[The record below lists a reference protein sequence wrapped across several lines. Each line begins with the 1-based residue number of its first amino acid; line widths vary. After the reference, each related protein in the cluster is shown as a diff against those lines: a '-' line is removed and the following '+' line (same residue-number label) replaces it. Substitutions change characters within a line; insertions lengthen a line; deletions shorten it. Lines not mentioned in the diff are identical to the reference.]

1 MRDAPGEAAPPADA
15 RADVRVV
22 LVVDDVAMNR
32 RLLATLL
39 HHDGHEAVTAAS
51 GAEALALLEQGRF
64 DLVLMDLHMPGMD
77 GIAAL
82 HAIRARHPALPV
94 LAVTGDLS
102 PGAEAECRAGSFD
115 GVLAKPL
122 EWARLRRAVLEP
134 RVPAWSLTR

>member
-1 MRDAPGEAAPPADA
+1 MCDAPRRDGQPPH
-15 RADVRVV
+15 RPSRRV

-39 HHDGHEAVTAAS
+39 ELDGHEAVPAAS
-51 GAEALALLEQGRF
+51 GPEALALLEASRF

-82 HAIRARHPALPV
+82 GAIRARHPRLPV

-102 PGAEAECRAGSFD
+102 PAAESACRAAGFD
-115 GVLAKPL
+115 GVLSKPL
-122 EWARLRRAVLEP
+122 ERARLRRAVIEG
-134 RVPAWSLTR
+134 RAAA

>member
-1 MRDAPGEAAPPADA
+1 MCDALPAP
-15 RADVRVV
+15 RASRRV

-39 HHDGHEAVTAAS
+39 DQDGHEAVTAAS
-51 GAEALALLEQGRF
+51 GVEALALLEQAPF

-82 HAIRARHPALPV
+82 HAIRARHPRLPV
-94 LAVTGDLS
+94 VAVTADLS
-102 PGAEAECRAGSFD
+102 PGAEAECRGAGFD

-122 EWARLRRAVLEP
+122 EWARLRRAVLEG
-134 RVPAWSLTR
+134 RIAA

>member
-1 MRDAPGEAAPPADA
+1 MCDALPQPA
-15 RADVRVV
+15 RGRSV

-39 HHDGHEAVTAAS
+39 AQDGHEAVTAAS
-51 GAEALALLEQGRF
+51 GPEALALLERRRF

-82 HAIRARHPALPV
+82 AIIRARHPGLPV
-94 LAVTGDLS
+94 LAVTADLS
-102 PGAEAECRAGSFD
+102 ATAEAACGLAGFD

-122 EWARLRRAVLEP
+122 EWARLRRVVATGH
-134 RVPAWSLTR
+134 AAA